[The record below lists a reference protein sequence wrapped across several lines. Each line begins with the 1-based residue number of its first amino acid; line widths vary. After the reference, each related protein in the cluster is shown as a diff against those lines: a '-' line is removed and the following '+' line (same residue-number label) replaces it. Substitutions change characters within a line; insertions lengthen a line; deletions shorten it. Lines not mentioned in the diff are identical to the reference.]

1 MEARDAVTSNISTRL
16 RILEEGAVSQ
26 QKKLQ
31 SDLDALKVQNIED
44 LLELRNDFNKKKE
57 EELSEIRNERKKQDL
72 QVESLVSIVTE
83 LELLF
88 LCTKQELQHE
98 PLDAACQ
105 NKVNELH
112 LWANHQVQNLETQVA
127 DLRNSLDKCLHLGTL
142 VREMQCSMSEQKRCH
157 DSLKEQVQN
166 ALERFG
172 QEKGQWCREIAPL
185 KIDGSG
191 LHQKLESCMIEA
203 EGCKKHQ
210 EKKLSQAESNASNFK
225 NSFQAAPALYD
236 KLLSFVPAP
245 DKSGGSQIACRD
257 ANLGLLRS
265 AFQEQSNVEMKAREV
280 QAELLMTPLK
290 TSREIQAD
298 QQSTVI
304 ALDAALMQ
312 VGGGPKYDS
321 AIIND
326 NHSVHR
332 L

>member
-1 MEARDAVTSNISTRL
+1 M
-16 RILEEGAVSQ
+16 
-26 QKKLQ
+26 
-31 SDLDALKVQNIED
+31 
-44 LLELRNDFNKKKE
+44 
-57 EELSEIRNERKKQDL
+57 
-72 QVESLVSIVTE
+72 
-83 LELLF
+83 LF
-88 LCTKQELQHE
+88 LCTKQDLQHE

-105 NKVNELH
+105 NKVNEPH
-112 LWANHQVQNLETQVA
+112 LSASHQIQNLETQVA
-127 DLRNSLDKCLHLGTL
+127 DLRSSLDKCLPLGTL
-142 VREMQCSMSEQKRCH
+142 VQEMQCSMSEQKRCH

-172 QEKGQWCREIAPL
+172 QEKGQSCQEIAPL
-185 KIDGSG
+185 KIDASG
-191 LHQKLESCMIEA
+191 LHQRLESYMIEA

-225 NSFQAAPALYD
+225 HSFQAAPALYD

-245 DKSGGSQIACRD
+245 DPSRRSQIACLD

-280 QAELLMTPLK
+280 QAELLLTPQK

-298 QQSTVI
+298 QQLHMI

-312 VGGGPKYDS
+312 VCGGHTYDS
-321 AIIND
+321 TLIND
-326 NHSVHR
+326 NQSAHG